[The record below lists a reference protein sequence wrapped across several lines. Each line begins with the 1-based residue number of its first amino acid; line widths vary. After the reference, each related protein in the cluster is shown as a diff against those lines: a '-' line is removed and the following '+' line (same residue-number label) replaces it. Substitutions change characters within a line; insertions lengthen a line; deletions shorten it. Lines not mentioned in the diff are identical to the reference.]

1 MPRTKGTIN
10 TKKVLSVKIYHTE
23 PEEIVIFQ
31 DDFAT
36 LQEVASALGISYN
49 QAYEL
54 STAGRSK
61 KKKPQFR
68 YYPTIEIKRKEPTN
82 ADKKKAREKEL
93 YEKLKAKFEPTEN
106 TIENPQ
112 VII

>member
-10 TKKVLSVKIYHTE
+10 TKKVLSVKIYHTD
-23 PEEIVIFQ
+23 PEIVIFQ

-36 LQEVASALGISYN
+36 LQEVATALGISYN

-82 ADKKKAREKEL
+82 ADKKKARELEL

-106 TIENPQ
+106 TIENSA